1 MGKLTA
7 AIKSKEAQER
17 KRVLDLENQIRQLEE
32 TIKQLRAAKMF
43 AMPIGKGAKAKRGDA
58 FIRVVVGD
66 THGSALD
73 GLEWGEPGKKGEP
86 RSCKISGGAAKAF
99 LEDLEFL
106 RPAEVVHLGDVVEAG
121 AFLAS
126 HHAWGYVH
134 ECTYTWVE
142 DQLAANCFLNEAQ
155 ARTRDAE
162 WYLTEG
168 NHDRRPEIWCID
180 QVGGNYQDAVAMV
193 DREGTRA
200 LLHIKER
207 GIKYIG
213 STELMPG
220 EHRPGV
226 LKLGRCRYTHGSA
239 CGMNAAKANLDAFSA
254 NVCFGHTHRI
264 ATAAKE
270 IADSPHIQAWSFGAL
285 CERRRM
291 WQNGD
296 PSNWQNGYGIQV
308 VDCATGRFQTIQ
320 IGIIDG
326 QSLLPCLVGHFRSS
340 SPLVKRGGK

>member
-1 MGKLTA
+1 MASLEGALKSKRGA
-7 AIKSKEAQER
+7 EQREIKSLRAEVDALNET
-17 KRVLDLENQIRQLEE
+17 IRQL
-32 TIKQLRAAKMF
+32 RSAKMF
-43 AMPIGKGAKAKRGDA
+43 AMPIGKGAKAKRGDT

-73 GLEWGEPGKKGEP
+73 GLAWSNPTSDVLP
-86 RSCKISGGAAKAF
+86 RSCKIAGGAAKAF
-99 LEDLEFL
+99 LDDLEFL

-155 ARTRDAE
+155 ARTKDAD

-180 QVGGNYQDAVAMV
+180 QVGGNYQDAVDMV
-193 DREGTRA
+193 AREGTRA
-200 LLHIKER
+200 LLHVKER
-207 GIKYIG
+207 GIRYVG

-226 LKLGRCRYTHGSA
+226 LKLGHCRYTHGSA
-239 CGMNAAKANLDAFSA
+239 CGVNAAKSNVDAFSA

-264 ATAAKE
+264 ATSAKE
-270 IADSPHIQAWSFGAL
+270 TSDSPHVQAWSFGAL
-285 CERRRM
+285 CQRRRM
-291 WQNGD
+291 WQNSD

-326 QSLLPCLVGHFRSS
+326 QSLLPCLVGHFRTPSKA
-340 SPLVKRGGK
+340 LVKK